1 MQIWQT
7 YMLQVIKP
15 IFILEKDHLSKYSMQ
30 FLKYDLIYY
39 KKKSFPNLSGTM

>member
-15 IFILEKDHLSKYSMQ
+15 NFLSETDHLSKYRMKN
-30 FLKYDLIYY
+30 LKYDLIY